1 MTEPSDLH
9 RPAGCSNK
17 VSADGFVITMQTAGE
32 IKEMERVV
40 KKWTDRWGRVT
51 DMIMQRLTDTQSL
64 PQVGSL
70 SLSAGANSILE
81 IIIDQKNHM
90 KLSSKK

>member
-1 MTEPSDLH
+1 
-9 RPAGCSNK
+9 
-17 VSADGFVITMQTAGE
+17 MQTAGE

>member
-1 MTEPSDLH
+1 MTD
-9 RPAGCSNK
+9 
-17 VSADGFVITMQTAGE
+17 E
-32 IKEMERVV
+32 IKEMESVV

>member
-1 MTEPSDLH
+1 MQMTD
-9 RPAGCSNK
+9 
-17 VSADGFVITMQTAGE
+17 E
-32 IKEMERVV
+32 IKEMESVV

>member
-1 MTEPSDLH
+1 
-9 RPAGCSNK
+9 
-17 VSADGFVITMQTAGE
+17 MQTAGE

-81 IIIDQKNHM
+81 IIIDPKKPHETVLQK
-90 KLSSKK
+90 